1 MGRKALQHQSSPKMG
16 RRALEFRTEGSN
28 PSSQCTSPHSPS
40 FNNPIAPTSTPVTKT
55 QDGLDSGSVV
65 QRGVDVGGIGLDR
78 VVLERSLGRLIAEQG
93 LNLLREVASTNGGIP
108 LETLL
113 NNPDILS
120 SAARRQPLDL
130 SAISDLNLDALLSAQ
145 DPENTQ
151 GSPAHASMPDLSQH
165 GESSTSTSPTATPT
179 PGAPRKS
186 SLSSRQKERQNIS
199 VNDRS
204 STSKEREIKDSS
216 STSSSGSAPTALEVS
231 HSGSSSKGRHHR

>member
-1 MGRKALQHQSSPKMG
+1 M
-16 RRALEFRTEGSN
+16 EG
-28 PSSQCTSPHSPS
+28 
-40 FNNPIAPTSTPVTKT
+40 
-55 QDGLDSGSVV
+55 
-65 QRGVDVGGIGLDR
+65 
-78 VVLERSLGRLIAEQG
+78 
-93 LNLLREVASTNGGIP
+93 
-108 LETLL
+108 LL

-145 DPENTQ
+145 DPENTR

-186 SLSSRQKERQNIS
+186 SLSSRQKERQNRS
-199 VNDRS
+199 VRFDPSQVNDRS

-216 STSSSGSAPTALEVS
+216 STSLSGSAPTAVEVS